1 MRERITEGQRALR
14 LSLRDVRL
22 RVAITCLDRRPADP
36 PVVPC
41 SVVFA
46 LREGKIGDF
55 VVASACFRELKRQYP
70 EARIAVISAPSTA
83 FLARNHARVDE
94 TIVATPRSWWSAMRL
109 VARARGRFDAFVDLS
124 EILRPSDIFT
134 TRMIGA
140 SFNALDARHALQLNT
155 VPIVAR
161 GRNTTHAL
169 RSLLEALGVARPDM
183 MPDWPTPITAAS
195 TAQRALDGLGLPL
208 VGINPFGSVPSRSFD
223 ASYLSQL
230 IAQVRQRMPGASV
243 VMIVP
248 RYQSARF
255 ARWGLSGQGT
265 AFRPVEVADI
275 YESTAV
281 IERLNLLLSPD
292 TALTHIAAA
301 RRVPQI
307 VFFTYDRENLSRWR
321 PDSRLVLVLEAPEV
335 PQSCDSDVRQIPMAE
350 VDRALRTVAAAPTF
364 ADGVQDFSRQPA

>member
-1 MRERITEGQRALR
+1 MHERISDGQRALR
-14 LSLRDVRL
+14 LGLRDARLRLALACFDRTPPPAPAQPASVAFSLRD
-22 RVAITCLDRRPADP
+22 
-36 PVVPC
+36 
-41 SVVFA
+41 
-46 LREGKIGDF
+46 GKIGDF

-70 EARIAVISAPSTA
+70 ALRITVISAASTA

-94 TIVATPRSWWSAMRL
+94 TIVASPRSWWSAARL
-109 VARARGRFDAFVDLS
+109 AARGHGRFDAFVDLT
-124 EILRPSDIFT
+124 ETLRPSDIFT
-134 TRMIGA
+134 LRFLGA
-140 SFNALDARHALQLNT
+140 PSNALDARHGFRLNT
-155 VPIVAR
+155 LPIVAR

-169 RSLLEALGVARPDM
+169 RSLLESLGVARPDM
-183 MPDWPTPITAAS
+183 MPDWPTPIAAAAS
-195 TAQRALDGLGLPL
+195 AQRALAGLGLPL
-208 VGINPFGSVPSRSFD
+208 VGINPFGSVPCRSFD

-301 RRVPQI
+301 RRIPQI
-307 VFFTYDRENLSRWR
+307 VFFTYDRENLSRWC
-321 PDSRLVLVLEAPEV
+321 PDSRLVLVLEAPAV
-335 PQSCDSDVRQIPMAE
+335 AQSADSDVKQIPMAE
-350 VDRALRTVAAAPTF
+350 VDRALRTVAGAPTF